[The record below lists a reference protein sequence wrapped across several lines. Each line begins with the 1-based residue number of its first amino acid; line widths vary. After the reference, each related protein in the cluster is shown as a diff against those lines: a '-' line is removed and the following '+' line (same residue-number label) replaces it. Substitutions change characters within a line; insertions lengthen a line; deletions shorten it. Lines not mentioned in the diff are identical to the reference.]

1 MANPP
6 SAGPRARARLN
17 PALFNDTASG
27 SCWRGTSSGM
37 MACHA
42 GLFIA
47 VPTLRRQVRTS
58 NTHGEMML
66 KKVSRLRSAT
76 APSIQAC
83 QNSKR
88 RRRSKMSAVAP
99 ASSPRIKTGRLAAVC
114 IRAIRSGDGVSKV
127 ISQVPA
133 VSCIQ
138 PPRFEIVEAIHKLRK
153 SEDRSGSKP
162 DERRS
167 AVESSSGMGG
177 GLGVGER
184 GMRMFRNKL
193 PNDTGV
199 ETHFC
204 PHGHVLKSPLV
215 RGRGSMLAEG

>member
-1 MANPP
+1 
-6 SAGPRARARLN
+6 
-17 PALFNDTASG
+17 
-27 SCWRGTSSGM
+27 M

-83 QNSKR
+83 QNSNR

-99 ASSPRIKTGRLAAVC
+99 ASSPRTKTGRLAAVC
-114 IRAIRSGDGVSKV
+114 IRAISSGDGVSNV

-138 PPRFEIVEAIHKLRK
+138 PPRFEIVEAIHRLRK
-153 SEDRSGSKP
+153 SGDRSGSKP
-162 DERRS
+162 VERRS

-184 GMRMFRNKL
+184 GMCRLFSGK
-193 PNDTGV
+193 PSHDT
-199 ETHFC
+199 EIMTC
-204 PHGHVLKSPLV
+204 LCIHVQRFAALSRE
-215 RGRGSMLAEG
+215 RGRRRAAPAGLRTRTSG